1 MTASPADSIDAL
13 PPLREVIAEYGL
25 DAKRGLGQHFLLD
38 LNLTRRIAISAS
50 DLSQGTTVEIGPGPG
65 GLTRSLLAS
74 GASKVVAI
82 ERDERCVKALA
93 PLVEAAGG
101 RLELL
106 CADALEVD
114 VAALGPP
121 PLRIVANLPY
131 NIATPLLVRWLKA
144 GPKITEMTLM
154 FQLEVAERITASA
167 GEKPYGRLAVLSNWC
182 AETRFLFHIPARA
195 FTPPPRV
202 DSAVVRLKPFKQPRF
217 DGDAGD
223 IESVTAAAFGQRRKT
238 LKRSLASLGVPVE
251 ALLEFAGID
260 GRKRAE
266 ELDIMAFSSL
276 AVAFSDLREDL

>member
-1 MTASPADSIDAL
+1 MTESPADSIDAL
-13 PPLREVIAEYGL
+13 PPLREIIAEHGL
-25 DAKRGLGQHFLLD
+25 NARRALGQHFLLD
-38 LNLTRRIAISAS
+38 LNLTRRIATSAS
-50 DLSQGTTVEIGPGPG
+50 NLSQGTTVEVGPGQG

-106 CADALEVD
+106 CVDALDVD

-144 GPKITEMTLM
+144 GPKITEMVLM

-167 GEKPYGRLAVLSNWC
+167 GAKPYGRLAVLSNWC
-182 AETRFLFHIPARA
+182 AETRFLFRIPARA

-202 DSAVVRLKPFKQPRF
+202 DSAVVRLKPFERPRF
-217 DGDAGD
+217 DGDVEH

-251 ALLEFAGID
+251 ALLDRAGID
-260 GRKRAE
+260 GRQRAE
-266 ELDIMAFSSL
+266 ELDIAAFSSL
-276 AVAFSDLREDL
+276 AVAFNDLREDL

>member
-1 MTASPADSIDAL
+1 MTESPADSIDKL

-25 DAKRGLGQHFLLD
+25 DARRALGQHFLLD
-38 LNLTRRIAISAS
+38 LNLTRRIATSAS
-50 DLSQGTTVEIGPGPG
+50 NLSQGTTIEVGPGPG

-93 PLVEAAGG
+93 TLAEAAGS
-101 RLELL
+101 RFELL
-106 CADALEVD
+106 YADALEVD

-144 GPKITEMTLM
+144 GPEITEMILM
-154 FQLEVAERITASA
+154 FQLEVAERVTASVGA
-167 GEKPYGRLAVLSNWC
+167 KPYGRLAVLSNWC
-182 AETRFLFHIPARA
+182 AETRFLFRIPARA
-195 FTPPPRV
+195 FTPSPRV
-202 DSAVVRLKPFKQPRF
+202 DSAVVRLNPFNQPRF
-217 DGDAGD
+217 DGDACD

-238 LKRSLASLGVPVE
+238 LKRSLVSLGVPVE
-251 ALLEFAGID
+251 ALLKRAGID

-266 ELDIMAFSSL
+266 ELDIAAFSSL
-276 AVAFSDLREDL
+276 AVAFSDLREGL

>member
-1 MTASPADSIDAL
+1 MTESPADSIDKL

-25 DAKRGLGQHFLLD
+25 DARRALGQHFLLD
-38 LNLTRRIAISAS
+38 LNLTRRIASSAS
-50 DLSQGTTVEIGPGPG
+50 NLSQGTTIEVGPGPG

-93 PLVEAAGG
+93 TLAEAAGS
-101 RLELL
+101 RFELL
-106 CADALEVD
+106 YADALEVD

-144 GPKITEMTLM
+144 GPEITEMILM
-154 FQLEVAERITASA
+154 FQLEVAERVTASVGA
-167 GEKPYGRLAVLSNWC
+167 KPYGRLAVLSNWC
-182 AETRFLFHIPARA
+182 AETRFLFRIPARA
-195 FTPPPRV
+195 FTPSPRV
-202 DSAVVRLKPFKQPRF
+202 DSAVVRLNPFNQPRF
-217 DGDAGD
+217 DGDACD

-238 LKRSLASLGVPVE
+238 LKRSLVSLGVPVE
-251 ALLEFAGID
+251 ALLKRAGID

-266 ELDIMAFSSL
+266 ELDIAAFSSL
-276 AVAFSDLREDL
+276 AVAFSDLREGL